1 MKKVIIYDDRCIGC
15 GLCES
20 IEPKVFLI
28 TDYNIAEVVMQPQT
42 FDGLVQQAVDSC
54 PTDAI
59 DIISD

>member
-1 MKKVIIYDDRCIGC
+1 MRVVVHENLCIGC

-28 TDYNIAEVVMQPQT
+28 TDYNIAEVVQQPEE
-42 FDGLVQQAVDSC
+42 FDGKVKDAMESC

-59 DIISD
+59 AILSD

>member
-1 MKKVIIYDDRCIGC
+1 MKVVIYEDRCIGC

-28 TDYNIAEVVMQPQT
+28 TDYNVAEVITQPDT
-42 FDGLVQQAVDSC
+42 FEGKVQEAVDSC

-59 DIISD
+59 AIVAD

>member
-1 MKKVIIYDDRCIGC
+1 MKVVIYDDRCIGC

-28 TDYNIAEVVMQPQT
+28 TDYNVAEVVMQPET
-42 FDGLVQQAVDSC
+42 FDGPVQAAVESC

-59 DIISD
+59 AIITD